1 MATNSPEIHPAVEA
15 NNVQA
20 QRDVEA
26 FREKTKKLA
35 EDFHIIA
42 EVMKRRRCKRATLAL
57 LIRVVLT
64 IAICS
69 LVCIC
74 KTQGLL
80 TWEVAF
86 VAVAGLSSWLCL
98 WVGAWMQFLWGKEG
112 LLR

>member
-1 MATNSPEIHPAVEA
+1 MSNEIHPAVDA

-20 QRDVEA
+20 QREA
-26 FREKTKKLA
+26 EALRKQADEFLNECRLRT
-35 EDFHIIA
+35 
-42 EVMKRRRCKRATLAL
+42 EVLKRRRCKRATLAL
-57 LIRVVLT
+57 LIRVVVT
-64 IAICS
+64 IALCS

-74 KTQGLL
+74 KTQGLM

>member
-1 MATNSPEIHPAVEA
+1 MATNSPEIHPAVDA

-20 QRDVEA
+20 QRAAEA
-26 FREKTKKLA
+26 FRKKSKELLTECHHLA
-35 EDFHIIA
+35 E
-42 EVMKRRRCKRATLAL
+42 VLKRRRCKRATLAL
-57 LIRVVLT
+57 LIRAVVTLVL
-64 IAICS
+64 CS

-74 KTQGLL
+74 KTQGLM